1 VEAGELLL
9 VSNPLAFLP
18 LQGLD
23 QTRDEIS
30 QAFVSGK
37 VQEQFRKIYDSTHS
51 SNRSLQ
57 KLPMLFD
64 GERTLPPPPEYLL
77 SASSAG
83 VSVKQE
89 PLDANRIRRIIQLN
103 AINGNATMG
112 WKNLPGS
119 GEQDQKVEHWGLWW
133 LPSFINHSCLPSSS
147 PILVGRALF
156 IFASRDLRAGDEVT
170 RSYFDIFQP
179 LEQRRELSTKGWGFV
194 CHCPRCKLEDALHVP
209 LSRVTKRYTKL
220 MELASRSKTE
230 YVSDEKLSETQTS
243 AALKFFQKLE
253 SKLKDFKLN
262 AAENNWVRS
271 SFLHYIDMISG
282 DHELHPHL
290 ESVVEAMGT
299 VCPGSETTLHM
310 AVVAKDSARRT
321 RGKKSV
327 QFKSAN
333 HRALNICRSTYGKQ
347 RLSLLQSIVDKSDYQ
362 V

>member
-1 VEAGELLL
+1 MHESNIGIQQSRQGLYDLSNYYLKGKQSGEVPVCADYLGPVVVSDVGRGRGRGLVLTKDVEAGELLL

-119 GEQDQKVEHWGLWW
+119 GEQDQKVSIFLHG
-133 LPSFINHSCLPSSS
+133 
-147 PILVGRALF
+147 ALQ
-156 IFASRDLRAGDEVT
+156 T
-170 RSYFDIFQP
+170 R
-179 LEQRRELSTKGWGFV
+179 V
-194 CHCPRCKLEDALHVP
+194 A
-209 LSRVTKRYTKL
+209 
-220 MELASRSKTE
+220 
-230 YVSDEKLSETQTS
+230 
-243 AALKFFQKLE
+243 
-253 SKLKDFKLN
+253 
-262 AAENNWVRS
+262 RS
-271 SFLHYIDMISG
+271 SL
-282 DHELHPHL
+282 
-290 ESVVEAMGT
+290 
-299 VCPGSETTLHM
+299 
-310 AVVAKDSARRT
+310 
-321 RGKKSV
+321 
-327 QFKSAN
+327 
-333 HRALNICRSTYGKQ
+333 
-347 RLSLLQSIVDKSDYQ
+347 
-362 V
+362 